1 MALTFTEITKR
12 MLKYRNPQQFVPGQI
27 RTLKSIPYIGT
38 KSIQH
43 QALIKGQTNE
53 YSVIVQ
59 FYSVEFVEDKRPGFI
74 PVKVKLSTGDK
85 LYYYKPPSLKKN
97 PVALKCFTGDTLV
110 CLTDGTSVPIKS
122 LEGKEEF
129 YIYSYDTD
137 NKKVVIGKG
146 HDCRKIETQSSL
158 VKVTFDN
165 ESSVRCTPDHNF
177 LMKDGTYKEAQKLSA
192 GDSIE
197 PLYRKLGDK
206 RLANNKPF
214 TIGYEEVH
222 QGDDVWEGTHC
233 LSDKYNLDNDV
244 YDKSVGT
251 IRHHKDFNKR
261 NNAPVNVQRMKWYD
275 HLKLHQVRMTGDT
288 NPMKNPVIVEKVK
301 RANRANGFYAAA
313 RQRANT
319 PESIANR
326 KKMAPR
332 RKRMIAIRKRNGEYI
347 GMGYRFRSKD
357 LDVQEK
363 ISETRIQKIK
373 SGEID
378 ITKSL
383 KAANSVNKKLFDNGD
398 HYLQSEQHR
407 QNMSIKN
414 LRLSKEGN
422 HPFQSL
428 ESKTK
433 AGERA
438 KIFLSTDGAQEK
450 LFKGRAISVLKRN
463 IKNMDGVFR
472 EAEFRPYRGL
482 PGLEAIRAKLN
493 LNDLLNEIH
502 YNHKVTSV
510 EFLNEKE
517 DTYCFTVDKYHNFAI
532 DIDNGEDCSSGVFVK
547 NCNGPDFR
555 FRFEYAL
562 SKVGSLIGP
571 FRKYKKVPGS
581 TRPPVNP
588 DDIPG
593 YDKHIRTLVNALLQA
608 KMIVE

>member
-1 MALTFTEITKR
+1 MAWTFTQITKA
-12 MLKYRNPQQFVPGQI
+12 MGKFRNFDQYVPGKI
-27 RTLKSIPYIGT
+27 RTLKSVPFIGT

-43 QALIKGQTNE
+43 QSIVKGQTGE
-53 YSVIVQ
+53 YNVIVQ
-59 FYSVEFVEDKRPGFI
+59 FYSVDFVEDKQPGFI

-85 LYYYKPPSLKKN
+85 LYYYKPPSLKNN

-110 CLTDGTSVPIKS
+110 CLSDGTSVPIKS

-129 YIYSYDTD
+129 YVYSYDTD

-146 HDCRKIETQSSL
+146 YDCRKIEEKSNL
-158 VKVTFDN
+158 VRVTFDN
-165 ESSVRCTPDHNF
+165 KSSVRCTPDHNF
-177 LMKDGTYKEAQKLSA
+177 LMKDGTYKEAQHLVM

-233 LSDKYNLDNDV
+233 LSDKYNLDNGV
-244 YDKSVGT
+244 YDKSIGT

-261 NNAPVNVQRMKWYD
+261 NNAPINVQRMKWYD

-288 NPMKNPVIVEKVK
+288 NPMKNPVTVEKVK
-301 RANRANGFYAAA
+301 RANRANGTYANAHL
-313 RQRANT
+313 RLNT
-319 PESIANR
+319 PNALAI
-326 KKMAPR
+326 R
-332 RKRMIAIRKRNGEYI
+332 RKIIARKKRNGEYI

-357 LDVQEK
+357 LDVREK
-363 ISETRIQKIK
+363 ISETRKQKIK

-383 KAANSVNKKLFDNGD
+383 KAANSANKKLFDNRD
-398 HYLQSEQHR
+398 HYLQSEKHR

-414 LRLSKEGN
+414 LRLSKEGK

-438 KIFLSTDGAQEK
+438 KIFLSTEGAQDK

-532 DIDNGEDCSSGVFVK
+532 DIDNGRDCSSGVFVK
-547 NCNGPDFR
+547 NCSGRDFR
-555 FRFEYAL
+555 FRWEYAL
-562 SKVGSLIGP
+562 SLVKSLVGP
-571 FRKYKKVPGS
+571 FRKYKKVSGS

-593 YDKHIRTLVNALLQA
+593 YCKHIRTVVNSLLQA
-608 KMIVE
+608 KMVVE